1 VIDDLRL
8 QLATELVANLPD
20 PEIPAV
26 TLADLGILRSVS
38 AEDDCLIVT
47 LTPTYS
53 GCPATEAIR
62 DDVRAALVNEGFDRN
77 QVRITLSP
85 PWNTDWITDIGREK
99 LLAYGIAPPAK
110 MSSDQCL
117 VKPTEA
123 SSNTPTN
130 TPTSA
135 SILAFKAPDRG
146 IQCPRCKSVNTDKL
160 SQFGSTPCKALY
172 RCLACREPFDYFKPF

>member
-1 VIDDLRL
+1 LVIDASRL
-8 QLATELVANLPD
+8 QRATQLVANLPD

-26 TLADLGILRSVS
+26 TLADLGILRTVS
-38 AEDDCLIVT
+38 FEDDCLVVT

-62 DDVRAALVNEGFDRN
+62 TDVRTALAAEGFDRN

-117 VKPTEA
+117 IQPA
-123 SSNTPTN
+123 GPS
-130 TPTSA
+130 TSA

-146 IQCPRCKSVNTDKL
+146 IQCPRCKSVDTEKL